1 MIEASLSVVH
11 FSTADLTGGSA
22 KAALRIHQGL
32 EELGHRSRML
42 VRYKHSDANNIESI
56 WPLGGGRLWHRAAE
70 IFSTRSGL
78 QYLYVPSSRRAVRH
92 RWVRDADIIQLY
104 NTHGGYLSLSVLAG
118 FSRHAP
124 IVWRLSDMWPATGHC
139 AYAGSCERWQHGC
152 GRCPDLRAYPPV
164 RRDATALLW
173 RLKKAAYEKS
183 DITFVAP
190 SSWMEK
196 VVQQSP
202 LLRKFPLVRIAT
214 GVDQTQFNPQ
224 ICAKERNASRASLN
238 IAEDAI
244 VILFAAHV
252 LEENSRKGGQHL
264 IAALNMLGRILNTV
278 LLLAGVGGETWSK
291 LQPFDI
297 RLAGYREEP
306 GDMAKVYAAADL
318 SVVPSVDENL
328 ANTALEAM
336 SCGRPVVAFDA
347 GGTRDAV
354 QHMKTGYL
362 AAAGDDRD
370 LAEGIK
376 LLVDSADRRAQ
387 MGEAA
392 SQLISHE
399 FCMNRQAERFSN
411 LYQSVVARR
420 RKSDPG
426 RGAWRHHD

>member
-1 MIEASLSVVH
+1 MTEAALSICH
-11 FSTADLTGGSA
+11 FSTADILGGSA
-22 KAALRIHQGL
+22 KAAFRIHQGL
-32 EELGHRSRML
+32 GELGHRSRML
-42 VRYKHSDANNIESI
+42 VRFKQSDDENIESV
-56 WPLGGGRLWHRAAE
+56 WPDGPARLWHRAAE
-70 IFSTRSGL
+70 IFAMRSGL
-78 QYLYVPSSRRAVRH
+78 QYLYVPSSRGAVRH
-92 RWVRDADIIQLY
+92 RWVREADVIQLY
-104 NTHGGYLSLSVLAG
+104 NTHGGYLSPFALAG

-139 AYAGSCERWQHGC
+139 AYSGACERWQTGC
-152 GRCPDLRAYPPV
+152 GQCPDLAAYPPV

-196 VVQQSP
+196 VVRQSP
-202 LLRKFPLVRIAT
+202 LLRNFPLHRIAT
-214 GVDQTQFNPQ
+214 GVDQKQFNLQ
-224 ICAKERNASRASLN
+224 VCAKERSASRASLN

-252 LEENSRKGGQHL
+252 LENNSRKGGQHL
-264 IAALNMLGRILNTV
+264 VAALNMLGRLPNIV
-278 LLLAGVGGETWSK
+278 LLLAGVGGEKWTK
-291 LQPFDI
+291 LQPLDV

-306 GDMAKVYAAADL
+306 GEMSKVYAAADI

-336 SCGRPVVAFDA
+336 ACGLPIVAFDA

-362 AAAGDDRD
+362 AAARDGRD
-370 LAEGIK
+370 LAKGIK
-376 LLVDSADRRAQ
+376 LFIDSKEQRVQ

-392 SQLISHE
+392 SRLISDE
-399 FCMNRQAERFSN
+399 FCMSRQSAQFSD
-411 LYQSVVARR
+411 LYHDVVARR
-420 RKSDPG
+420 RKPLTG
-426 RGAWRHHD
+426 FGA

>member
-1 MIEASLSVVH
+1 MKAAGLSICH
-11 FSTADLTGGSA
+11 FSTADILGGSA
-22 KAALRIHQGL
+22 KAAFRIHQGL
-32 EELGHRSRML
+32 GELGHRSRML
-42 VRYKHSDANNIESI
+42 VRFKQSDDENIESV
-56 WPLGGGRLWHRAAE
+56 WPDGPARLWHRAAE
-70 IFSTRSGL
+70 IFAMRSGL

-92 RWVRDADIIQLY
+92 RWVREADVIQLY
-104 NTHGGYLSLSVLAG
+104 NTHGGYLSPFAVAG

-124 IVWRLSDMWPATGHC
+124 VVWRLSDMWPATGHC
-139 AYAGSCERWQHGC
+139 AYSGPCERWQHGC
-152 GRCPDLRAYPPV
+152 GRCPDLAAYPPV

-173 RLKKAAYEKS
+173 RLKKTAYEKS

-196 VVQQSP
+196 VVRKSP
-202 LLRKFPLVRIAT
+202 LLRNFPLERIAT
-214 GVDQTQFNPQ
+214 GVDRTQFNPQ
-224 ICAKERNASRASLN
+224 ICTKERSASRAALD
-238 IAEDAI
+238 IPEDAI

-264 IAALNMLGRILNTV
+264 IAALNMLGRMPNTV
-278 LLLAGVGGETWSK
+278 LLLAGVGGETWSE
-291 LQPFDI
+291 LQPFDT
-297 RLAGYREEP
+297 RLAGYREAP
-306 GDMAKVYAAADL
+306 GEMAKVYAAADL

-336 SCGRPVVAFDA
+336 ACGRPIIAFDA

-376 LLVDSADRRAQ
+376 LLVDSRERCAQ
-387 MGEAA
+387 MGKAA
-392 SQLISHE
+392 SQLISRE

-420 RKSDPG
+420 RKSES
-426 RGAWRHHD
+426 